1 MSIIFIFTRISP
13 ADADRITGSLDVP
26 DEFLDAPTLAEGEP
40 SGDLDQA
47 WDGLR
52 LLFPAAAV
60 DFDLLHDDQPTHRE
74 DCLSV
79 WTPEEVAAAA
89 KVLSSTPFDR
99 LAAVFSPE
107 LMDEEA
113 ARPDIWDDRDE
124 ALEYLG
130 DGYAQLREFFAYASS
145 TNSAVIGRFA

>member
-13 ADADRITGSLDVP
+13 ADADRITGSSDVP
-26 DEFLDAPTLAEGEP
+26 NEFLDAPTLAEGEP

-60 DFDLLHDDQPTHRE
+60 DFDLLREDQPTDRE
-74 DCLSV
+74 DGLSV
-79 WTPEEVAAAA
+79 WTPKEVAAVA
-89 KVLSSTPFDR
+89 KVLTSTPFDR
-99 LAAVFSPE
+99 LAEHFSPE

-113 ARPDIWDDRDE
+113 ARPEIWDDRDE
-124 ALEYLG
+124 ALDYLG
-130 DGYAQLREFFAYASS
+130 DGYACLRAFFAYAFS